1 MNDCIH
7 PRIKSDISIV
17 VRDADIKRTVDIRC
31 SKKSARYALSE
42 LKKTHGVDVFFHD
55 WKLVV
60 QKAFKHPNLT
70 FASKGNQ
77 SKPQKQ
83 KTSESK
89 EKFPIFRFTWNIIED
104 DLTPQESKPFQ
115 IIVRGENPKTG
126 QTYRGVHGEG
136 EARYYEIDGLDSEGA
151 EKRAKEIFDDK
162 CGSGFKGKFISFG
175 YPSIT
180 HSQIVDIQDP
190 EDSSR
195 SAKAFVDRVIK
206 KFNTKGYR
214 QEIYP
219 GLYHE
224 PPRTGSSKSSRKNK
238 RGKMADRTIIQAIV
252 QAWKIGF
259 PIFFPKL
266 GIVDSV
272 DSEKKLLTVKVAED
286 FIHNV
291 TWTEHI
297 VPRVGSKCLLIAR
310 DNIEKR
316 YTAFGFEKIDS
327 LKTKVADKVE
337 VEINENKAFIN
348 YNNLIK
354 VTLDDEGFLLDLG
367 GKPFKIRGNIEQD
380 GDS

>member
-1 MNDCIH
+1 
-7 PRIKSDISIV
+7 
-17 VRDADIKRTVDIRC
+17 
-31 SKKSARYALSE
+31 
-42 LKKTHGVDVFFHD
+42 
-55 WKLVV
+55 
-60 QKAFKHPNLT
+60 
-70 FASKGNQ
+70 
-77 SKPQKQ
+77 
-83 KTSESK
+83 
-89 EKFPIFRFTWNIIED
+89 
-104 DLTPQESKPFQ
+104 
-115 IIVRGENPKTG
+115 
-126 QTYRGVHGEG
+126 
-136 EARYYEIDGLDSEGA
+136 
-151 EKRAKEIFDDK
+151 
-162 CGSGFKGKFISFG
+162 
-175 YPSIT
+175 
-180 HSQIVDIQDP
+180 
-190 EDSSR
+190 
-195 SAKAFVDRVIK
+195 
-206 KFNTKGYR
+206 
-214 QEIYP
+214 
-219 GLYHE
+219 
-224 PPRTGSSKSSRKNK
+224 
-238 RGKMADRTIIQAIV
+238 MADRTIIQAIV

-380 GDS
+380 GDFKTTGKVEAKKEVTAFAESSDSVGLSTHLTDYVDTPIGSSVSSKPKAGT